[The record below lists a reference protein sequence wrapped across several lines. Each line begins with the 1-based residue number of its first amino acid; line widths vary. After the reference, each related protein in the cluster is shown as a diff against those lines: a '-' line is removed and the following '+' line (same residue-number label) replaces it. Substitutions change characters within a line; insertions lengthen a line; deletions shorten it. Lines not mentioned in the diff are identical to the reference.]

1 MLKYLL
7 LLLFLG
13 LEPIN
18 THAYLDLGTANYLIQ
33 ILLAALAGLVFSLN
47 VFWGRVKYFGG
58 TVFSKIKNKNSLT
71 ANLTRTIKEN
81 DNKVVYLPMA
91 VDLIHH
97 GHINILNEG
106 RKLGKVIV
114 GLLTDEAIA
123 NYKRVPLS
131 TYEQRKQV
139 IENIIG
145 VHSVIPQETDDYV
158 PIIEKLKPD
167 YFVHGS
173 DWKTGVQ
180 SEKRRRVIETMKKW
194 GGQVV
199 EPIYTEGI
207 SSTKLIKYAVNGGT
221 TPEGRGQMLKRI
233 LNIKPLARILE
244 VHNGLTGRI
253 VEKTKITAGEKTKEF
268 DGMWLSSLTDSVAK
282 GKPDTGYV
290 DFTSRHDT
298 IDQIFDVTT
307 KPMVVDAD
315 NGGFPEHFALM
326 IKTLER
332 LGVSA
337 VIIEDKRGLK
347 ANSLFGT
354 DIAQTQDNIED
365 FCHKISTGKKAQITD
380 HFMIFARIESLI
392 LKKGM
397 RDALKRAQAYIGA
410 GADGIL
416 IHSKEKEPSE
426 IFEFCKE
433 YNKFKDRVPLAVVP
447 STYSSVKEE
456 ELKKAGVNVVIYAN
470 HQLRSAY
477 PAMVRTAE
485 SILEHERCEEA
496 DEFCMP
502 IKDILTLIP
511 GEEN

>member
-1 MLKYLL
+1 MK
-7 LLLFLG
+7 
-13 LEPIN
+13 
-18 THAYLDLGTANYLIQ
+18 
-33 ILLAALAGLVFSLN
+33 
-47 VFWGRVKYFGG
+47 
-58 TVFSKIKNKNSLT
+58 KNSKSK
-71 ANLTRTIKEN
+71 KE
-81 DNKVVYLPMA
+81 KIVYLPMA

-97 GHINILNEG
+97 GHINIINEG
-106 RKLGKVIV
+106 KKLGKVVV

-131 TYEQRKQV
+131 SYEQRKKV
-139 IENIIG
+139 IENIVG
-145 VHSVIPQETDDYV
+145 VHAVMPQETDDYI
-158 PIIEKLKPD
+158 PTIEKLKPD
-167 YFVHGS
+167 FFVHGD
-173 DWKTGVQ
+173 DWKAGVQ
-180 SEKRRRVIETMKKW
+180 KEKRKKVIKTMGKW
-194 GGQVV
+194 GGKVV
-199 EPIYTEGI
+199 EPPYTNGI
-207 SSTKLIKYAVNGGT
+207 SSTKLIDDFIARGT
-221 TPEGRGQMLKRI
+221 TPERRGGMLKKIMGIR
-233 LNIKPLARILE
+233 PLVRILE
-244 VHNGLTGRI
+244 AHNGLTGRI
-253 VEKTKITAGEKTKEF
+253 IEKIKVINGGAAREF

-290 DFTSRHDT
+290 DFTSRHNT